1 MVTCLLDWTCESFA
15 VSPHTSYLARKIS
28 FLEHLVKIFL
38 VVMSFFFLSCQV
50 VSMQRKYTPPCIFFH
65 IKRDES

>member
-38 VVMSFFFLSCQV
+38 NCSNGFKEQL
-50 VSMQRKYTPPCIFFH
+50 
-65 IKRDES
+65 